1 MTTRFA
7 VTWNAVGRNDAENC
21 LGLLCNVL
29 TTSRVVNWCAAIWR
43 ELSPS
48 NGKRKEKHMAEK
60 PIKLRTI
67 DDLNGALEWLY
78 TQQKEGKLDAKT
90 ADALNTTI
98 KQASYLNGKLK
109 LDYLKLMLTAKIKK
123 IELPALLMLE
133 A

>member
-1 MTTRFA
+1 M
-7 VTWNAVGRNDAENC
+7 
-21 LGLLCNVL
+21 
-29 TTSRVVNWCAAIWR
+29 
-43 ELSPS
+43 P
-48 NGKRKEKHMAEK
+48 EK